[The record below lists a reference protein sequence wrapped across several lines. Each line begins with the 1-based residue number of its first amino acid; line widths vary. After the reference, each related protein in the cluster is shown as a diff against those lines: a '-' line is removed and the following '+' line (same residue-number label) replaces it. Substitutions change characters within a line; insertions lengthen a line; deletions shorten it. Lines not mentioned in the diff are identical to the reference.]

1 MNVNVVIKI
10 VLTLVLG
17 GAILYGVGVGRFV
30 ESFRDINLHLF
41 LAALAASPLVVLAGS
56 RKWMEIIRQEAVGIT
71 YLEALAS
78 FLGGLSLGVLTPG
91 RVGEFGKVGFV
102 RRGRLAA
109 LAGIAL
115 LDRVIDLKVV
125 VALGIVGSAMLF
137 GAFPALIVAS
147 ATLGGT
153 AVVFYAPLRLA
164 ILNVVL
170 AMSPW
175 KDRIRE
181 VIDAIS
187 AIPTATFLRCVGLR
201 TVACLIDVGQYYL
214 LINSFS
220 HIGLLDVLVVYPAVI
235 LTNILPLT
243 IGGLGVR
250 EGMSMYVLSH
260 YQVPPEAAASASLLL
275 FAINTLLPALVGAAL
290 IPRLML
296 AKHDAGVAVAPEP
309 SRS

>member
-1 MNVNVVIKI
+1 MKLKVAIKI
-10 VLTLVLG
+10 ALTLVLG

-30 ESFRDINLHLF
+30 ESFREINLYLF
-41 LAALAASPLVVLAGS
+41 MAALAGSPLVVLASS
-56 RKWMEIIRQEAVGIT
+56 RKWMEIIRHEAVGIT
-71 YLEALAS
+71 YPEAVAS

-91 RVGEFGKVGFV
+91 RVGEFGKVGLI

-115 LDRVIDLKVV
+115 LDRVIDLNVV
-125 VALGIVGSAMLF
+125 LALGVVGSTTFF
-137 GAFPALIVAS
+137 GVFPALVVA
-147 ATLGGT
+147 AAALTGT
-153 AVVFYAPLRLA
+153 AVVFHAPLRLA
-164 ILNVVL
+164 MLNIVL

-181 VIDAIS
+181 VIDALS
-187 AIPTATFLRCVGLR
+187 AIPASTFSRCVGLR
-201 TVACLIDVGQYYL
+201 TFACLIDVCQYYL

-220 HIGLLDVLVVYPAVI
+220 HISLLDVLVVYPAVI

-250 EGMSMYVLSH
+250 EGMSMYVLS
-260 YQVPPEAAASASLLL
+260 YYKVPPEAAASASLLL
-275 FAINTLLPALVGAAL
+275 FAINTLIPALIGAML

-296 AKHDAGVAVAPEP
+296 EKREAGVAAAPAP